1 MMNADYSKALIGYK
15 SAMAQ
20 AKIMVER
27 GLLTPAEYGSI
38 ETKMCERFGI
48 NFRSL
53 YRENKWIYTQSR
65 GNMSPT
71 KEVI

>member
-1 MMNADYSKALIGYK
+1 MMNAEYYKALIGYK

-27 GLLTPAEYGSI
+27 GLLTPAEYVAI

-53 YRENKWIYTQSR
+53 YRENEWIYTQNR
-65 GNMSPT
+65 GNMSPI

>member
-1 MMNADYSKALIGYK
+1 MDAEYYKSLIGYK

-20 AKIMVER
+20 ARIMVER
-27 GLLTPAEYGSI
+27 GLLTPAEYVAI
-38 ETKMCERFGI
+38 ETNMCERFGI

-53 YRENKWIYTQSR
+53 YRENEWIYTQNR